1 MLELLISL
9 LIFLVIA
16 SVVWWAVGMLPL
28 PAPVRPIVLVVLVVI
43 FLVMMLRFL
52 PGGHSFL

>member
-1 MLELLISL
+1 MGLLISL

-28 PAPVRPIVLVVLVVI
+28 PNPIRPIVLVVIVLI
-43 FLVMMLRFL
+43 FLVYMLGFL
-52 PGGHSFL
+52 PGGHRYF

>member
-1 MLELLISL
+1 MLQLLISL

-28 PAPVRPIVLVVLVVI
+28 PAPVRPIVLVILVII
-43 FLVMMLRFL
+43 FLIMMLGML
-52 PGGHSFL
+52 PGTHRYF

>member
-1 MLELLISL
+1 MQLLISL

-28 PAPVRPIVLVVLVVI
+28 PAPVRPIVLVILVII
-43 FLVMMLRFL
+43 FLVMMLNYL
-52 PGGHSFL
+52 PGSHHYF

>member
-1 MLELLISL
+1 MQLLISL

-28 PAPVRPIVLVVLVVI
+28 PTPVRPIVLVVLVLL
-43 FLVMMLRFL
+43 FLVFLLGML
-52 PGGHSFL
+52 PGGHRYF

>member
-1 MLELLISL
+1 MQLLISL

-28 PAPVRPIVLVVLVVI
+28 PAPIRPIVLVVIVLI
-43 FLVMMLRFL
+43 FLVYLLGYL
-52 PGGHSFL
+52 PGSHRYF

>member
-1 MLELLISL
+1 MLQLLVSL

-28 PAPVRPIVLVVLVVI
+28 PAPVRPIVLVVLVLI
-43 FLVMMLRFL
+43 FLVYLLGML
-52 PGGHSFL
+52 PGSHHYF

>member
-1 MLELLISL
+1 MELLISL

-28 PAPVRPIVLVVLVVI
+28 PSPIRPIVLVILVII
-43 FLVMMLRFL
+43 FLVYMLGFL
-52 PGGHSFL
+52 PGSHRAL

>member
-1 MLELLISL
+1 MELLISL

-28 PAPVRPIVLVVLVVI
+28 PNPIRPIVLVILVII
-43 FLVMMLRFL
+43 FLVYMLGFL
-52 PGGHSFL
+52 PGGHRYF

>member
-1 MLELLISL
+1 MELLISL

-28 PAPVRPIVLVVLVVI
+28 PAPIRPIVLVILVII
-43 FLVMMLRFL
+43 FLVYMLGFL
-52 PGGHSFL
+52 PGGHRYF

>member
-9 LIFLVIA
+9 LVFLVIA

-28 PAPVRPIVLVVLVVI
+28 PSPVRPIVLVVLVLI
-43 FLVMMLRFL
+43 FLVYLLGML
-52 PGGHSFL
+52 PGSHHYF

>member
-1 MLELLISL
+1 MQLLISL

-28 PAPVRPIVLVVLVVI
+28 PAPLRPIVLVVMVII
-43 FLVMMLRFL
+43 FLIVMLGYL
-52 PGGHSFL
+52 PGAHRYF

>member
-1 MLELLISL
+1 MGLLISL

-28 PAPVRPIVLVVLVVI
+28 PGPIRPIILVVLVVVFLI
-43 FLVMMLRFL
+43 FLLGLL
-52 PGGHSFL
+52 PGGHRYF

>member
-1 MLELLISL
+1 MELLISL

-28 PAPVRPIVLVVLVVI
+28 PAPIRPIILVVLVII
-43 FLVMMLRFL
+43 FLVYMLGFL
-52 PGGHSFL
+52 PGGHRYF

>member
-1 MLELLISL
+1 MLQLLVGL

-28 PAPVRPIVLVVLVVI
+28 PTPVRPIVLVVLVII
-43 FLVMMLRFL
+43 FLVYMLSLLPTGHRF
-52 PGGHSFL
+52 F